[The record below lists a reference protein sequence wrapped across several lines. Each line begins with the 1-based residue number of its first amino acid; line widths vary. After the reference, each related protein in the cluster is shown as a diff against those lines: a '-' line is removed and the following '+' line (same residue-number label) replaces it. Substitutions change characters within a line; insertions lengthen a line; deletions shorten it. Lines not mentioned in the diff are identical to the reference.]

1 MSAGFTRA
9 SRSAGIP
16 SIMVL
21 LRLIPVV
28 SLICAAILVGCMLQ
42 LLPPGVRRL
51 RETFN
56 RHFCRLACRVLGV
69 RVVPIGQP
77 PANRPALLVS
87 NHVSWT
93 DVVALGS
100 LAPICFLA
108 RHDVADWPGLGLL
121 ARLFGTLF
129 VERGKIRK
137 IPAVNHAMAER
148 MLSGHL
154 VSFFPEATTGDGTR
168 MKRFHAVH
176 LAAGRDLLRLR
187 PDIGSISVA
196 PAAIVYSHRQGLP
209 LGRVER
215 AGVAWY
221 GDSEFAP
228 HLIELLSSGGVECRI
243 SFLPAVEFESGSD
256 RKAVARRAE
265 AAIRCEI
272 ARILSGE
279 NRSRAATV

>member
-1 MSAGFTRA
+1 
-9 SRSAGIP
+9 
-16 SIMVL
+16 
-21 LRLIPVV
+21 
-28 SLICAAILVGCMLQ
+28 
-42 LLPPGVRRL
+42 
-51 RETFN
+51 
-56 RHFCRLACRVLGV
+56 
-69 RVVPIGQP
+69 
-77 PANRPALLVS
+77 
-87 NHVSWT
+87 
-93 DVVALGS
+93 
-100 LAPICFLA
+100 
-108 RHDVADWPGLGLL
+108 
-121 ARLFGTLF
+121 
-129 VERGKIRK
+129 
-137 IPAVNHAMAER
+137 
-148 MLSGHL
+148 
-154 VSFFPEATTGDGTR
+154 

-272 ARILSGE
+272 AQILSGE